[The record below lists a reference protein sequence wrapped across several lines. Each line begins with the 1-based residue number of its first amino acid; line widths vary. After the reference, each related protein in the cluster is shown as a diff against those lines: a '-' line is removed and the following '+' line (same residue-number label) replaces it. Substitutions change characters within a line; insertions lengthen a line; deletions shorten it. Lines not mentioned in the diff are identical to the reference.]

1 MLCYVFLNKPIELK
15 DTSFCYIVILISNF
29 DFLLIKYCSYSQ
41 LEKHNIIF
49 LILNL

>member
-1 MLCYVFLNKPIELK
+1 MLCYVFLNKSLEIK

-29 DFLLIKYCSYSQ
+29 TFLLIKYSYSQ
-41 LEKHNIIF
+41 LERYNIF